1 MKCPNCKSPDGV
13 REILYGLPI
22 QPVDEEKY
30 AIGGCCIS
38 EEDPTRRCIQCGWEG
53 RYIKRNLGLGNEIK
67 VVELKDIS
75 TMSDTEIDSYAQQIW
90 QKLDKPKKGE

>member
-1 MKCPNCKSPDGV
+1 MKCPACKSLDGV
-13 REILYGLPI
+13 REIVYGLPI
-22 QPVDEEKY
+22 EPLDEEKY

-38 EEDPTRRCIQCGWEG
+38 EEDPTRKCIRCGWKG
-53 RYIKRNLGLGNEIK
+53 RYIKRNLGLGNEIE

>member
-38 EEDPTRRCIQCGWEG
+38 EEDPTRKCIRCGWKG

-90 QKLDKPKKGE
+90 KKLDKPKKGE

>member
-1 MKCPNCKSPDGV
+1 MKCPACKSLDGV
-13 REILYGLPI
+13 RVIVYGLPI
-22 QPVDEEKY
+22 EPLDEEKY

-38 EEDPTRRCIQCGWEG
+38 EEDPTRKCIRCGWKG
-53 RYIKRNLGLGNEIK
+53 RYIKRNLGLGNEIE

-75 TMSDTEIDSYAQQIW
+75 TMSDPEIDSYAQQIW

>member
-13 REILYGLPI
+13 REILYGIPMRPL
-22 QPVDEEKY
+22 DEEKY
-30 AIGGCCIS
+30 SLGGCFVTDD
-38 EEDPTRRCIQCGWEG
+38 DPTRRCIQCGWEG
-53 RYIKRNLGLGNEIK
+53 RAKKRTSSAVKEIK

-75 TMSDTEIDSYAQQIW
+75 TMSDTEIDAYAEQIW